1 MSGQIGWGIQL
12 QRGEGDDPETATF
25 ANIDCTTDLK
35 GPSGTRDTVDV
46 TCHQSPNAT
55 VEKIPG
61 LLDWGEVTFDLNLD
75 TKDPM
80 IATLLDDLKGLDSR
94 SWRIL
99 LDFEEDPGDHIDF
112 VALVTKFE
120 LNFPVKDARQASL
133 TLAVTGDVD
142 IVAEAA

>member
-12 QRGEGDDPETATF
+12 QRGTGTGSTITYADVE
-25 ANIDCTTDLK
+25 CTTDLK

-75 TKDPM
+75 ATDPI
-80 IATLLDDLKGLDSR
+80 IATLLNDLKGLDALP
-94 SWRIL
+94 WRIL
-99 LDFEEDPGDHIDF
+99 LDFEAPTGPNITF
-112 VALVTKFE
+112 TALVTKFE
-120 LNFPVKDARQASL
+120 LSFPVKDARQASL

-142 IVAEAA
+142 INQAA